1 MIASSALRIGRIPH
15 TDLLMDA
22 KDLFDG
28 LWRGSA
34 GCAAHRRKRAR
45 LARHAPDQGLQ
56 DVVVRTRSD
65 WSASGIHG
73 FAVPDVKPGHGLTR
87 VLSFP
92 SPSGWRDQMTAFIG
106 RREFIALLGGAAA
119 SWPLAAQ
126 AQQPGPMRRISVLSG
141 LVESDPETPLR
152 VVAFRQALGK
162 LGWSEGRDL
171 VIDFRWGAGD
181 PSLLRVYAKELIGA
195 TPDVVVAE
203 STPAAAALR
212 QETSAVSIVFLQ
224 VGNPIGSGFV
234 ASLAHPG
241 GNLTGFTNFE
251 PTMGGKWLELLKE
264 IAPPVTRAI
273 AIFNP
278 DTHSGQY
285 WQTMEAAAPSLTME
299 FKRAPVRDVTGI
311 ESAVGDLA
319 REPNGGVVVMP
330 DAFTLTHLELI
341 IALTARHRLPSIY
354 PFRVFTVNGGLLS
367 YGIDHVDVYRRVA
380 SYVDRIL
387 KGEKPADLPV
397 QAPTK
402 YELVVNLKTAKAL
415 GLDVPSSLLPRA
427 DEVIE

>member
-1 MIASSALRIGRIPH
+1 MPG
-15 TDLLMDA
+15 M
-22 KDLFDG
+22 
-28 LWRGSA
+28 
-34 GCAAHRRKRAR
+34 RRR
-45 LARHAPDQGLQ
+45 
-56 DVVVRTRSD
+56 DVVV
-65 WSASGIHG
+65 
-73 FAVPDVKPGHGLTR
+73 
-87 VLSFP
+87 
-92 SPSGWRDQMTAFIG
+92 
-106 RREFIALLGGAAA
+106 LLGGATAT
-119 SWPLAAQ
+119 WPLAAR

-203 STPAAAALR
+203 STPAAAAFGRDFPLYR
-212 QETSAVSIVFLQ
+212 LCFCKLAIRSAVASSRAW
-224 VGNPIGSGFV
+224 PIP
-234 ASLAHPG
+234 A

-285 WQTMEAAAPSLTME
+285 WQTMEAAAPSLTVE

-311 ESAVGDLA
+311 ESAVADLA

-341 IALTARHRLPSIY
+341 IALTARHRLPS
-354 PFRVFTVNGGLLS
+354 NGLTAFAPSTAGCSPTELITLTFIGAWHLTS
-367 YGIDHVDVYRRVA
+367 IA
-380 SYVDRIL
+380 SS
-387 KGEKPADLPV
+387 E
-397 QAPTK
+397 
-402 YELVVNLKTAKAL
+402 AKSRQP
-415 GLDVPSSLLPRA
+415 PSSGTDEIRSGRQPQDRQSAGPRRAFVPPAARRRGHRMIKRREFITLLGGAAAAWPVVAQASSRRCR
-427 DEVIE
+427 

>member
-1 MIASSALRIGRIPH
+1 MIDMR
-15 TDLLMDA
+15 
-22 KDLFDG
+22 
-28 LWRGSA
+28 
-34 GCAAHRRKRAR
+34 
-45 LARHAPDQGLQ
+45 
-56 DVVVRTRSD
+56 
-65 WSASGIHG
+65 
-73 FAVPDVKPGHGLTR
+73 
-87 VLSFP
+87 
-92 SPSGWRDQMTAFIG
+92 
-106 RREFIALLGGAAA
+106 RREFITLLGGAAA
-119 SWPLAAQ
+119 AWPLAAR
-126 AQQPGPMRRISVLSG
+126 AQQPERMRRIGVLSG

-181 PSLLRVYAKELIGA
+181 PSLMRVHAKELIGA

-224 VGNPIGSGFV
+224 VGNPVGSGFV

-285 WQTMEAAAPSLTME
+285 WQTMEVAAPSLAVE
-299 FKRAPVRDVTGI
+299 FKRAPVRDVAGI
-311 ESAVGDLA
+311 ESAVADLA

-330 DAFTLTHLELI
+330 DAFTLTHLSSSSLRSQPAIACRRFIRSAFSPSTAGCCPTELI
-341 IALTARHRLPSIY
+341 TLTFIGARHLTSIASSGARSR
-354 PFRVFTVNGGLLS
+354 PTCRFR
-367 YGIDHVDVYRRVA
+367 HRR
-380 SYVDRIL
+380 
-387 KGEKPADLPV
+387 
-397 QAPTK
+397 
-402 YELVVNLKTAKAL
+402 N
-415 GLDVPSSLLPRA
+415 SS
-427 DEVIE
+427 